1 LVLDKAELL
10 ARKVYKDVREPKVYK
25 VFTVSKVFKV

>member
-10 ARKVYKDVREPKVYK
+10 AHKVYKGVRELKAYK
-25 VFTVSKVFKV
+25 AFTVSKVFKV